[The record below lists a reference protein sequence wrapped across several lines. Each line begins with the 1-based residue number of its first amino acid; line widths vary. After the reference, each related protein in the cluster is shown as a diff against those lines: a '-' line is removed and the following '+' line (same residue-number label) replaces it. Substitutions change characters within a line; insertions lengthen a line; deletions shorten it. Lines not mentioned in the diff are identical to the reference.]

1 MSVARVWACR
11 RRCQDRADIEP
22 LGHRARVGD
31 DSGSGSD
38 RRVQPARRRIRR
50 RCRRDCRRHGLL
62 SSFAV
67 RCLPRSVAVL
77 PFLPFSSCWLL
88 FAMFCRWLLVAVFAV
103 SPLGTGARTVL
114 VLRSRPRPRRRFRFA
129 AHCLLLPLP
138 SPLLFAF
145 RPIPTGISHSHC
157 YHARCYHTTIRGPT
171 GKCGP
176 SPIAV
181 AVAVGVAVTA
191 CCRWSVPMREPLSD
205 LAPIAAAVAVT
216 STVTVT
222 VTFSKSGCYTG
233 SVVTGTVAITV
244 SAALTSIYCHR
255 RHYSC
260 YHP

>member
-1 MSVARVWACR
+1 MTTRAPGPTGECSPPAVAFAVAVAATVAGTACCR
-11 RRCQDRADIEP
+11 RSLSAGCHV
-22 LGHRARVGD
+22 L
-31 DSGSGSD
+31 SLF
-38 RRVQPARRRIRR
+38 
-50 RCRRDCRRHGLL
+50 CRFCRFLVAGC
-62 SSFAV
+62 
-67 RCLPRSVAVL
+67 CLPCSV
-77 PFLPFSSCWLL
+77 
-88 FAMFCRWLLVAVFAV
+88 RWLLVAVFAV

-157 YHARCYHTTIRGPT
+157 YHARCTMHAWYTTIRGPT

-176 SPIAV
+176 PPIAV
-181 AVAVGVAVTA
+181 VVAVSVAVTA
-191 CCRWSVPMREPLSD
+191 CCRWSVPMPEPLSD